1 MMDFIWL
8 FFVASF
14 VGWVLETIASAI
26 KQKRFINRGL
36 VNAPLCILYG
46 SAIVFITVFCDEL
59 HGFWLFLG
67 ATLVATLFEWIAGH
81 LIEKLYSE
89 KWWDYSNKKWNL
101 DGYICLSASLM
112 WGILAF
118 LMLKWG
124 NSFAI
129 KVFHLIPTFIGKWL
143 LIVLSSTLFLDV
155 LATFMVISHKNTD
168 ETFWNEVDKFF
179 DKLSFGI
186 SNRLYNRINKRI
198 ENAYPEKVNMVKDKT
213 RQDVF
218 AYGLCF
224 SKLFILFFVGSFIG
238 DITETIYCRL
248 VGGEWM
254 SRSSLVWGPFSVVWG
269 LGIALA
275 TMLLYK
281 YRNKSDKF
289 LFAVGSVLGGLYE
302 YVCSVFTEIAF
313 GKVFWEYSHMPL
325 NLGGRINLLYC
336 FFWGIA
342 VVVWMKHIYPKFSNW
357 IEKISVKIGKI
368 IIQVLVIFMCIN
380 MTVSSLALIRSTQR
394 EHDIE
399 AETVWQR
406 VMDERFPDERLAK
419 IYPNMIQVD

>member
-1 MMDFIWL
+1 
-8 FFVASF
+8 
-14 VGWVLETIASAI
+14 
-26 KQKRFINRGL
+26 
-36 VNAPLCILYG
+36 
-46 SAIVFITVFCDEL
+46 
-59 HGFWLFLG
+59 
-67 ATLVATLFEWIAGH
+67 
-81 LIEKLYSE
+81 
-89 KWWDYSNKKWNL
+89 
-101 DGYICLSASLM
+101 
-112 WGILAF
+112 
-118 LMLKWG
+118 
-124 NSFAI
+124 
-129 KVFHLIPTFIGKWL
+129 
-143 LIVLSSTLFLDV
+143 
-155 LATFMVISHKNTD
+155 
-168 ETFWNEVDKFF
+168 
-179 DKLSFGI
+179 
-186 SNRLYNRINKRI
+186 
-198 ENAYPEKVNMVKDKT
+198 
-213 RQDVF
+213 
-218 AYGLCF
+218 
-224 SKLFILFFVGSFIG
+224 
-238 DITETIYCRL
+238 
-248 VGGEWM
+248 M

-342 VVVWMKHIYPKFSNW
+342 VVVWMKYIYPKFSNW

-368 IIQVLVIFMCIN
+368 IIQILVIFMCIN